1 MQRIR
6 IKTAPKLGDQVDYSF
21 YDSRYRNAG
30 MGGSAEDEVKTTMGP
45 VPRKEASIEVERG
58 EVVVGDTNTD
68 GFLELFTFTG
78 KPHSKGGTPVDVP
91 AGSFIYSNTRKLR
104 IKDEELLKKV
114 FGLNPKKGGYTP
126 AEIAKMY
133 QVNQY
138 VADLKNPEADNITK
152 RSANEM
158 LKNNLQKLSTLALV
172 QESMKGFPDGIP
184 AIAEMAANAL
194 GVTPEMFQQPQG
206 GEQMPQEQMSPEQM
220 PMARRGGLKKYQ
232 NAGTA
237 RPKGSDLSFTPA
249 TRVYINNEPFVWQA
263 TRDNDGIGTGDTYVF
278 KNPKTGFE
286 FFIDSKEFNRVYNT
300 SNTHSRLYGDRSL
313 NYYIQD
319 SPGTFNDGA
328 GTYGGDW
335 YSYNYGLDLGKDAS
349 GKRNALKKGNV
360 FFMGDKMF
368 KVVDPYMATTVKN
381 ESAFAT
387 ANPFATPYAA
397 LAPVNTGPTFY
408 NTRALRA
415 EEIEPVYDDN
425 GMIVSY
431 KSKGVSKII
440 PDTELLNALKSQKLS
455 ILDLGTQNQ
464 TQRQPQSQSASDIS
478 RASLNGA
485 PVLYDPN
492 ATQQP
497 AQQQPAQQQQ
507 QQQQQRTARPAAPA
521 RSTRPTNTINLT
533 DFKDGG
539 SYLPSYD
546 MVGMYGLTKYQD
558 AGESDEE
565 VVGEITDPRTGRKL
579 KQIKK
584 GTMRIVRDA
593 ETGAIVETKDT
604 KTDVVRK
611 YSADGIRVYNKAGNL
626 IDFEAPEIQ
635 GYDAKTY
642 KNKYESDIQ
651 SYQSIINDPNNKE
664 LRSALYKEFMNTL
677 DDPKSNKKIPADV
690 MSQLKGLSEQQVI
703 NYLLKGNRDN
713 FLIRSAYGD
722 NEEYMTSQAWDRFG
736 SSVGN
741 IYDDKGNIIKGA
753 TKNKMYEAAAKRLGF
768 QPLDQLGRI
777 AFQAAY
783 RASKKIATQPEYIKT
798 FQEKGFDID
807 PKGGADADSDEMNV
821 SFIDDVIGDNTSKQ
835 TWKVRDN
842 FKPETPKEKPE
853 PGKKQAYYCVES
865 EDGSRAVQT
874 VEYAEGS
881 QPTPPTGKKVT
892 PYESLEKA
900 QAECQVYDKGF
911 PPPGKRKEGPWWAQ
925 DIVNFAFESTRDIE
939 RFKPALQ
946 QVDYVTPEWT
956 TISNAATIAN
966 AQGNARMFS
975 DMAQNSADGNVA
987 IASTLGNTGETLQAL
1002 ALSDAQT
1009 NVANAQ
1015 TSTQAGQFNSQ
1026 IENTERD
1033 QNAKYRDL
1041 YMSRLATEG
1050 QQFENAKNL
1059 QDRNVKRALI
1069 AGMTNWGDKKYMETL
1084 NPQVYINPINFDV
1097 EFSGEARDVMA
1108 PDTYMPSYG
1117 GPTARGVGRRST
1129 SNAFATASAM
1139 NSDAG
1144 IKAYKDTYERLK
1156 VELGEDAARQAAMG
1170 EMNRVNRLLA
1180 TNPQAAMYTSA
1191 DDDYGFRNGGFIQY
1205 GTGGAIVTPEEM
1217 FRILIK
1223 RKTGR

>member
-21 YDSRYRNAG
+21 YDSRYRNTG

-45 VPRKEASIEVERG
+45 VPREEASIEVERG

-194 GVTPEMFQQPQG
+194 GVTPDMFQQPQG
-206 GEQMPQEQMSPEQM
+206 GGQMAQEQMSPEQM
-220 PMARRGGLKKYQ
+220 PMARRGGLTKYQ

-263 TRDNDGIGTGDTYVF
+263 TRDNDGLGTGDTYVF

-319 SPGTFNDGA
+319 SPGTFNEGA

-349 GKRNALKKGNV
+349 GKRNALKKDNV
-360 FFMGDKMF
+360 FFIGDKMF

-387 ANPFATPYAA
+387 ANPYSTPYAA
-397 LAPVNTGPTFY
+397 LAPVNTGPTSY

-415 EEIEPVYDDN
+415 EELEPVYDDN

-440 PDTELLNALKSQKLS
+440 PDTELRNAMKSQKLS

-478 RASLNGA
+478 RASSNGA
-485 PVLYDPN
+485 AVLYDPN
-492 ATQQP
+492 AN
-497 AQQQPAQQQQ
+497 QQPAQQQQ
-507 QQQQQRTARPAAPA
+507 QQQPAQQQRTARPAAPA
-521 RSTRPTNTINLT
+521 RNTTPSRTLDLT
-533 DFKDGG
+533 DFEEGG
-539 SYLPSYD
+539 AYLPSYD
-546 MVGMYGLTKYQD
+546 MVGMYGLTKFQN
-558 AGESDEE
+558 AGENDE
-565 VVGEITDPRTGRKL
+565 VFVNEITDGNGRKV
-579 KQIKK
+579 KRYKK
-584 GTMRIVRDA
+584 GDLRIVRDA
-593 ETGAIVETKDT
+593 QTGAVIVMEDK
-604 KTDVVRK
+604 KTGVKREYK
-611 YSADGIRVYNKAGNL
+611 SDGVRVYNSKGQL
-626 IDFEAPEIQ
+626 MDYEAPEVTG

-642 KNKYESDIQ
+642 QNKYAKDIESYEKIMQ
-651 SYQSIINDPNNKE
+651 GPENEE
-664 LRSALYKEFMNTL
+664 LRTALYQEYRQAI
-677 DDPKSNKKIPADV
+677 SNSKLPQDKKQQMLNLSQNDV
-690 MSQLKGLSEQQVI
+690 M
-703 NYLLKGNRDN
+703 NYLLQGNKDN
-713 FLIRSAYGD
+713 LLIKSAYGD
-722 NEEYMTSQAWDRFG
+722 QADFTNAEAWDRL
-736 SSVGN
+736 GN
-741 IYDDKGNIIKGA
+741 VYDDKGNLIKGGS
-753 TKNKMYEAAAKRLGF
+753 KNKVYNAVAQRLGF
-768 QPLDQLGRI
+768 TPMDEVGRI

-783 RASKKIATQPEYIKT
+783 RASKEIARDPKYIKQ
-798 FQEKGFDID
+798 FQSAGFEID
-807 PKGGADADSDEMNV
+807 PQGKTDADSDELNV
-821 SFIDDVIGDNTSKQ
+821 SYIDDFYGNNTSKE
-835 TWKVRDN
+835 TWMVKEG
-842 FKPETPKEKPE
+842 FTPETPKETPQ
-853 PGKKQAYYCVES
+853 PGMKRAYYCVES
-865 EDGSRAVQT
+865 SDGQRAVQT

-881 QPTPPTGKKVT
+881 QPTAPTGTKVT
-892 PYESLEKA
+892 PYNSIEEA
-900 QAECQVYDKGF
+900 QAGCQSYDKGF

-925 DIVNFAFESTRDIE
+925 DIVNFGFESTRDIE
-939 RFKPALQ
+939 RFKPAKQ
-946 QVDYVTPEWT
+946 QVDFVTPEWT
-956 TISNAATIAN
+956 TITNAASVAN
-966 AQGNARMFS
+966 TQGTAAMMAN
-975 DMAQNSADGNVA
+975 MAQNSTDGNTA
-987 IASTLGNTGETLQAL
+987 IASALGVSGEAMQNN

-1009 NVANAQ
+1009 NTVNAQ
-1015 TSTQAGQFNSQ
+1015 TSTQAGQFNAQ

-1033 QNAKYRDL
+1033 LNAKYNRQYIVD
-1041 YMSRLATEG
+1041 LATEG
-1050 QQFENAKNL
+1050 QQNANAENL
-1059 QDRNVKRALI
+1059 QDRNTKKALI

-1084 NPQVYINPINFDV
+1084 YPQVYINPINFDV
-1097 EFSGEARDVMA
+1097 EFSGEGRSVMG
-1108 PDTYMPSYG
+1108 PETYMPSYG
-1117 GPTARGVGRRST
+1117 GATARGVGRRSG
-1129 SNAFATASAM
+1129 SSAYATAAAV

-1144 IKAYKDTYERLK
+1144 VKAYKETYEKYRA
-1156 VELGEDAARQAAMG
+1156 ELGEDAAKQAALG
-1170 EMNRVNRLLA
+1170 EMNRVNALLRS
-1180 TNPQAAMYTSA
+1180 NPQAAMYTSTDG
-1191 DDDYGFRNGGFIQY
+1191 DDGLRYGGFIQY

>member
-206 GEQMPQEQMSPEQM
+206 GEQMAQEQMSPEQM

-232 NAGTA
+232 SAGETQKV
-237 RPKGSDLSFTPA
+237 RPTGDQIAMTPA
-249 TRVYINNEPFVWQA
+249 TIVYINGKPHRYLAGESQINTLSPNQYVFQDAQTGNKFYIDEHAFNRSYNTSVPHDRMYGDQYLHYYIGESNEPFV
-263 TRDNDGIGTGDTYVF
+263 GD
-278 KNPKTGFE
+278 
-286 FFIDSKEFNRVYNT
+286 
-300 SNTHSRLYGDRSL
+300 
-313 NYYIQD
+313 
-319 SPGTFNDGA
+319 
-328 GTYGGDW
+328 DW
-335 YSYNYGLDLGKDAS
+335 YKYNYGVDIAGTKLNKGDLFF
-349 GKRNALKKGNV
+349 KGNDMYRV
-360 FFMGDKMF
+360 
-368 KVVDPYMATTVKN
+368 
-381 ESAFAT
+381 EW
-387 ANPFATPYAA
+387 PYAA
-397 LAPVNTGPTFY
+397 RKYQNHPHTSPSVKAIKVT
-408 NTRALRA
+408 
-415 EEIEPVYDDN
+415 PVYDAT
-425 GMIVSY
+425 GTKIVSY
-431 KSKGVSKII
+431 NPVYGEHVENIFQQ
-440 PDTELLNALKSQKLS
+440 DLLTAAENRQFAKVDLSQS
-455 ILDLGTQNQ
+455 NQ
-464 TQRQPQSQSASDIS
+464 QPYQSQQSGAADVN
-478 RASLNGA
+478 RAGTNNA

-492 ATQQP
+492 TTQQP
-497 AQQQPAQQQQ
+497 VQQQQQQQPA

-521 RSTRPTNTINLT
+521 RSTRTPEHAPLT
-533 DFKDGG
+533 ESDFEFGGALPYYMTSFEYGG
-539 SYLPSYD
+539 SYAADGLPIHQIKGPVEEEN
-546 MVGMYGLTKYQD
+546 MGPGKKPNTTKYKQANGD
-558 AGESDEE
+558 IYLRDNTSGK
-565 VVGEITDPRTGRKL
+565 VVGIMHADKSISTYFDDRVER
-579 KQIKK
+579 
-584 GTMRIVRDA
+584 RDA
-593 ETGAIVETKDT
+593 
-604 KTDVVRK
+604 
-611 YSADGIRVYNKAGNL
+611 
-626 IDFEAPEIQ
+626 
-635 GYDAKTY
+635 
-642 KNKYESDIQ
+642 
-651 SYQSIINDPNNKE
+651 
-664 LRSALYKEFMNTL
+664 
-677 DDPKSNKKIPADV
+677 
-690 MSQLKGLSEQQVI
+690 
-703 NYLLKGNRDN
+703 
-713 FLIRSAYGD
+713 
-722 NEEYMTSQAWDRFG
+722 
-736 SSVGN
+736 
-741 IYDDKGNIIKGA
+741 KGNIIGVDVPDANQPYADANWKGEYMDDVEQFEKIFA
-753 TKNKMYEAAAKRLGF
+753 GPNSEKLKDAMYAEFKKIAAASNDKSLSAMGRDEALKFMIEGNRQNAMIQSAYAGNDAFLKSPYWDKGKSQDYTDAQGNKVSGRNLYYNRTAQKLGLN
-768 QPLDQLGRI
+768 PLNDTQI
-777 AFQAAY
+777 KAFQAMYQAAQ
-783 RASKKIATQPEYIKT
+783 RVARQPEYMEQ
-798 FQEKGFDID
+798 FRDFDINPVGLND
-807 PKGGADADSDEMNV
+807 QQTMGEAVTPVDGIAGNTNV
-821 SFIDDVIGDNTSKQ
+821 GQLTRLKA
-835 TWKVRDN
+835 
-842 FKPETPKEKPE
+842 KPEIPEKPKETPD
-853 PGKKQAYYCVES
+853 PGMEKAYYCVES
-865 EDGSRAVQT
+865 ADGSRAVQT
-874 VEYAEGS
+874 VEYAKGS
-881 QPTPPTGKKVT
+881 QPTAPSGTKVT
-892 PYESLEKA
+892 PYNSIEEA
-900 QAECQVYDKGF
+900 QAGCQTYDQGF

-939 RFKPALQ
+939 RFKPAKQ
-946 QVDYVTPEWT
+946 QVDFVTPEWT

-1009 NVANAQ
+1009 NTVNAQ
-1015 TSTQAGQFNSQ
+1015 TSTQAGQFNAQ

-1033 QNAKYRDL
+1033 LNPKYNRQ
-1041 YMSRLATEG
+1041 YMVDLATEG
-1050 QQFENAKNL
+1050 QNFENAQNL

-1069 AGMTNWGDKKYMETL
+1069 AGMTNWGDKKWIEAG
-1084 NPQVYINPINFDV
+1084 NRQVYINPINFDV
-1097 EFSGEARDVMA
+1097 EFSGEGRDVMG

-1144 IKAYKDTYERLK
+1144 IRAYRDTYERLK
-1156 VELGEDAARQAAMG
+1156 VELGEDAARQAALG
-1170 EMNRVNRLLA
+1170 EMNRVNALLRS
-1180 TNPQAAMYTSA
+1180 NPQAAMYTSG
-1191 DDDYGFRNGGFIQY
+1191 DDVDGFRNGGFIQY

-1217 FRILIK
+1217 FKILIK